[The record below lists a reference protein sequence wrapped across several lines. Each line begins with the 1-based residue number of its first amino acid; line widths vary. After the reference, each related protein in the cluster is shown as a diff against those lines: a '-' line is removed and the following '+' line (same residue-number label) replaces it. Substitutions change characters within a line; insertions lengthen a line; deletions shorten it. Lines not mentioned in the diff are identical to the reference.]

1 MLKEKRFDFILK
13 NLEQSDLLTYEYIAG
28 ELGVSE
34 DTIRRDIDYLHRIG
48 LLSKVRGGA
57 MQRSKNPL
65 NFQDRDQYLKK
76 EKDLIA
82 LKAIRLIRD
91 NMTLFMDGGTT
102 ITAIASMLPSN
113 INLRIITTNMMIVS
127 LLQRHKNIELIVLG
141 GYYHPQTASTV
152 GNSTCEQTK
161 GFIADLYFMGT
172 CGVHAEYGISA
183 IVNEDAEVKKTMLK
197 TSKAVIAL
205 ANHAR
210 LRTASAFKVCDMA
223 EINVLITDL
232 PSDDEALNDFRTLN
246 IEII

>member
-13 NLEQSDLLTYEYIAG
+13 NLEKSELLTYEYIAT
-28 ELGVSE
+28 ELSVSE

-65 NFQDRDQYLKK
+65 NFQDRDEYLKK

-102 ITAIASMLPSN
+102 IAAIAATLPSN
-113 INLRIITTNMMIVS
+113 FKLRIITTNMMIVPI
-127 LLQRHKNIELIVLG
+127 LQQHKNIELIVIG
-141 GYYHPQTASTV
+141 GYYHPQTGSTV
-152 GNSTCEQTK
+152 GNTACEQTK
-161 GFIADLYFMGT
+161 GYIADLYFMGT

-183 IVNEDAEVKKTMLK
+183 VINEDAEVKKTMLE

-205 ANHAR
+205 TNHAR
-210 LRTASAFKVCDMA
+210 LRTSSAFKVCD
-223 EINVLITDL
+223 IGDIDVLITDL
-232 PSDDEALNDFRTLN
+232 PSDDEALNDFRGRNL
-246 IEII
+246 EII